1 MSSKTLNCPTLCFFS
16 AQLEQCYSQEIV
28 DMQHEYMLLK
38 IDQKKQMAK
47 TVWGLFT
54 SATEV
59 ARYNCSLAE
68 RRNWLFELPP
78 VLMTGFTIWSQ
89 LHFEWSPLPTF
100 K

>member
-47 TVWGLFT
+47 TV
-54 SATEV
+54 
-59 ARYNCSLAE
+59 
-68 RRNWLFELPP
+68 
-78 VLMTGFTIWSQ
+78 
-89 LHFEWSPLPTF
+89 
-100 K
+100 